1 MILQEVLDIL
11 QMAANAGFAQTEVL
25 LSVNNK
31 TNEKI
36 KRVDLILNANAN
48 KIVFST
54 GETLIEKKDTLY
66 LNFETKKKENN
77 SVYMSHL

>member
-25 LSVNNK
+25 LSVDNK

-36 KRVDLILNANAN
+36 KSVDLIINANAN
-48 KIVFST
+48 KFVFST
-54 GETLIEKKDTLY
+54 GETLIEKKDTLS
-66 LNFETKKKENN
+66 LNFETKKEEK
-77 SVYMSHL
+77 

>member
-25 LSVNNK
+25 LSVDNK

-36 KRVDLILNANAN
+36 KSVDLIINADSN
-48 KIVFST
+48 KIVFSN
-54 GETLIEKKDTLY
+54 GETLIKIKDTLS
-66 LNFETKKKENN
+66 LNFETKKA
-77 SVYMSHL
+77 

>member
-31 TNEKI
+31 TDEKI
-36 KRVDLILNANAN
+36 KSVDLIINAN
-48 KIVFST
+48 T
-54 GETLIEKKDTLY
+54 KKDTLS
-66 LNFETKKKENN
+66 LHFETKKEENA
-77 SVYMSHL
+77 

>member
-25 LSVNNK
+25 LSVDNK

-36 KRVDLILNANAN
+36 KSVDLIINANAN
-48 KIVFST
+48 KIVFSN
-54 GETLIEKKDTLY
+54 GETLIKIKDTLS
-66 LNFETKKKENN
+66 LNFETKKEEK
-77 SVYMSHL
+77 

>member
-11 QMAANAGFAQTEVL
+11 QTAANAGFAQTEVL

-36 KRVDLILNANAN
+36 KSVDLIINANAN
-48 KIVFST
+48 KNVFST
-54 GETLIEKKDTLY
+54 GETLIEKKDTLS
-66 LNFETKKKENN
+66 LNFETKKEGK
-77 SVYMSHL
+77 

>member
-11 QMAANAGFAQTEVL
+11 QTAANAGFAQAEVL

-36 KRVDLILNANAN
+36 KSVDLITNTNAN
-48 KIVFST
+48 KSVFST
-54 GETLIEKKDTLY
+54 GETLFEKKDILS
-66 LNFETKKKENN
+66 LHFETKKEGK
-77 SVYMSHL
+77 

>member
-25 LSVNNK
+25 LSVDNK

-36 KRVDLILNANAN
+36 KSVDLIINANSN
-48 KIVFST
+48 KIVFSN
-54 GETLIEKKDTLY
+54 GETLIKIKDTLS
-66 LNFETKKKENN
+66 LNFETKKEEK
-77 SVYMSHL
+77 

>member
-25 LSVNNK
+25 LSVDNK

-36 KRVDLILNANAN
+36 KSVDLIINADSN
-48 KIVFST
+48 KIVFSN
-54 GETLIEKKDTLY
+54 GETLIKIKDTLS
-66 LNFETKKKENN
+66 LNFETKKEEK
-77 SVYMSHL
+77 

>member
-25 LSVNNK
+25 LSVDNK

-36 KRVDLILNANAN
+36 KSVDLIINADSN
-48 KIVFST
+48 KIVFSN
-54 GETLIEKKDTLY
+54 GETLIEKKDTLS
-66 LNFETKKKENN
+66 LNFETKKEENA
-77 SVYMSHL
+77 

>member
-25 LSVNNK
+25 LSVENK

-36 KRVDLILNANAN
+36 KSVDLIINADSD
-48 KIVFST
+48 KIVFSN
-54 GETLIEKKDTLY
+54 GETLIKIKDTLS
-66 LNFETKKKENN
+66 LNFETKKEENA
-77 SVYMSHL
+77 

>member
-36 KRVDLILNANAN
+36 KSVDLIINANAN
-48 KIVFST
+48 KIVFSS
-54 GETLIEKKDTLY
+54 GETLIEKKDTLS
-66 LNFETKKKENN
+66 LNFETKKEENA
-77 SVYMSHL
+77 

>member
-25 LSVNNK
+25 LSVDNK

-36 KRVDLILNANAN
+36 KSVDLIINANAN
-48 KIVFST
+48 KFVFSS
-54 GETLIEKKDTLY
+54 GETLIEKKDTLS
-66 LNFETKKKENN
+66 LNFETKKEEK
-77 SVYMSHL
+77 

>member
-25 LSVNNK
+25 LSV
-31 TNEKI
+31 
-36 KRVDLILNANAN
+36 DLIINTNAN

-54 GETLIEKKDTLY
+54 GETLIEKKDTLS
-66 LNFETKKKENN
+66 LNFKTKKEEK
-77 SVYMSHL
+77 